1 MGLGNPGEEYENTP
15 HNTGYDVVDLLMK
28 SLEKEKVEFKET
40 ETKKV
45 IYYMGRT
52 KDRKI
57 VLAKPITFMNK
68 SGGAVKELID
78 GKKLNPAS
86 FILIHDDADI
96 SAGNLRISYG
106 SSSGGHKGVE
116 DVIKKIKTK
125 NFYRFR
131 VGIGEQKRPKKRPPK
146 KMNSLVTGKL
156 KGKNKLLINKSKKLC
171 AQIILDALNSGI
183 LTEQKNFKT

>member
-131 VGIGEQKRPKKRPPK
+131 VGIGEQKRPKKK
-146 KMNSLVTGKL
+146 TS
-156 KGKNKLLINKSKKLC
+156 
-171 AQIILDALNSGI
+171 
-183 LTEQKNFKT
+183 QKNELSGYRKIKRKK